1 MEQISKDKDLIKKAL
16 MDRSI
21 YADIKAETLML
32 GSMKIFSLNITLE
45 KIEHQEAINF
55 LIENGWRVVR
65 RYKGYKENDKKK
77 YISMVDLKLTY

>member
-45 KIEHQEAINF
+45 KMEHQEAINF
-55 LIENGWRVVR
+55 LIDNGWRVVR
-65 RYKGYKENDKKK
+65 RYKVIKKMIK
-77 YISMVDLKLTY
+77 RNIFLWLI